1 MHVVREIDHRSNI
14 TTCKKWGRVKWDDF
28 YELEEL
34 IDYFFQYPMVFNYK
48 IRGLCS
54 RKFIEGYID
63 LRIHWSSIMVMLA
76 IFWDERRSE
85 KGYEVG

>member
-14 TTCKKWGRVKWDDF
+14 TTCKKRGRVKRDEF

-48 IRGLCS
+48 IRGLRS
-54 RKFIEGYID
+54 RK
-63 LRIHWSSIMVMLA
+63 A
-76 IFWDERRSE
+76 I
-85 KGYEVG
+85 